1 MCVALDPETP
11 GRFIL
16 KNVRVRCSQNGYS
29 SYICTDI
36 ALDPPAYYMGR
47 SNAGGEEEGAEPG
60 EGSVPK
66 DIEKKKLYMGDYI
79 LYMNW
84 HKY

>member
-11 GRFIL
+11 GRFII

-47 SNAGGEEEGAEPG
+47 SNAGGEERAQNPE
-60 EGSVPK
+60 
-66 DIEKKKLYMGDYI
+66 MGLCQRISRRRSSIWEIIYCI
-79 LYMNW
+79 
-84 HKY
+84 